1 MRGIGASTLVSAL
14 IFFVGLTNVT
24 GQVRLCNG
32 VGRRYCAKAHLAPE
46 CPRTCLPEKCR
57 GRRRVGYRRCANEN
71 WRTCYDYKWE
81 QVANYGWYDLVY
93 VDGSRLCLGTCR
105 EEPDAMRCL
114 NNEYLWYKG
123 RKYCQMS
130 DCRRARMG
138 VQSGCHQERD
148 FHQPTCKECSVVFAT
163 ACASLYTQEDLDDS
177 RPGGAERN
185 RRYRPYPDPPNPP
198 VILPGIVPEP
208 TKKDPLEP
216 EPSKPEPVNPAQ
228 PATQQSE
235 VVQLQPAEPAVPADN
250 GATQNAQPD
259 TAVPSELALVDAA
272 DPAVVDDYDEQDYGA
287 VDEEQDYEMVQD
299 PLDLP
304 ALFSEDTP
312 VTEVVEASVQL
323 NMPPE
328 KFDSNDAARLVS
340 AISNVAGVSP
350 QEVEVVSSG
359 STTSRRKLLEE
370 AEESPLTKEP
380 ITTVTHPMPPPAPS
394 HGPPL

>member
-1 MRGIGASTLVSAL
+1 M
-14 IFFVGLTNVT
+14 
-24 GQVRLCNG
+24 
-32 VGRRYCAKAHLAPE
+32 
-46 CPRTCLPEKCR
+46 
-57 GRRRVGYRRCANEN
+57 
-71 WRTCYDYKWE
+71 
-81 QVANYGWYDLVY
+81 
-93 VDGSRLCLGTCR
+93 
-105 EEPDAMRCL
+105 
-114 NNEYLWYKG
+114 
-123 RKYCQMS
+123 
-130 DCRRARMG
+130 
-138 VQSGCHQERD
+138 
-148 FHQPTCKECSVVFAT
+148 
-163 ACASLYTQEDLDDS
+163 
-177 RPGGAERN
+177 
-185 RRYRPYPDPPNPP
+185 
-198 VILPGIVPEP
+198 PGIVPEP